1 VWTSKLSLP
10 ILCFGSAKLT
20 SLQLKADC
28 QMAILVF
35 GAGSIAADSHS
46 LLVSRCGFKTAP
58 KSARTLLQQS
68 FFLPT
73 PPPQTR
79 PLHGSRLGLQLCS
92 EFLVVKSRALP
103 DLFEDFD
110 LDDDDSDLEDAS
122 FILPEELK
130 DRPRRG
136 FGGAQAYDTSVED
149 ELIKEIESTKQ
160 GFTKKRQAGDAPV
173 AAKSSGG
180 AARKSRPPLRKWQ
193 LGIDNV
199 QSQHGKSILL
209 LIATYFDQ
217 VCTV

>member
-1 VWTSKLSLP
+1 
-10 ILCFGSAKLT
+10 
-20 SLQLKADC
+20 
-28 QMAILVF
+28 MAILVF

-46 LLVSRCGFKTAP
+46 RLVSRCGLKTAP

-92 EFLVVKSRALP
+92 ESLVVKSRALP
-103 DLFEDFD
+103 DLFEEFD

-136 FGGAQAYDTSVED
+136 FGGAQMYDTSVED
-149 ELIKEIESTKQ
+149 ELMKEIESTKQ

-173 AAKSSGG
+173 AVKSSGG
-180 AARKSRPPLRKWQ
+180 AARKSRPPLRKWH

-199 QSQHGKSILL
+199 QSQHGTSFFSSDRHLLRTSVYRLFLPLPTRDNKSR
-209 LIATYFDQ
+209 
-217 VCTV
+217 CGGM